1 MIARGALVVLMALL
15 DAAPLHGAE
24 AVPAAEDPALETR
37 VLRLADELRCL
48 VCQNQTLAD
57 SHAGLAIDLRNQIRE
72 QMRQGIS
79 DEQIRAYMVQRYGD
93 FVLYRP
99 PLKASTWVLW
109 FGPFLLVIAGMAV
122 LGRVLALR
130 QEPGATEELSA
141 EQAQRATALLNEGER
156 R

>member
-1 MIARGALVVLMALL
+1 
-15 DAAPLHGAE
+15 
-24 AVPAAEDPALETR
+24 
-37 VLRLADELRCL
+37 

-130 QEPGATEELSA
+130 QETGATEELSA